1 MWQCKWRH
9 LVAKLVTNASSAA
22 WWPKLK
28 SMESLTW
35 IFFST
40 EFVFFSTG
48 EMTSYRINT
57 LGPLCLWQCLT
68 LHPHFYCVS
77 ILCIWRLSQQWS
89 ISEISHLCNA
99 LGLDIILYSHFSAK
113 SIFSVDL
120 CLCCDTHF
128 PWKSRQAYNKPGY
141 TGEHT
146 VQENKLV

>member
-1 MWQCKWRH
+1 MPEEKIFLKKYVATLWYMQHWYKPANWISLEHTNSEDTYLMQLGSMRPSAAGPVLCAIWQLKWRH

-77 ILCIWRLSQQWS
+77 ILCIWRLSQRWS
-89 ISEISHLCNA
+89 ISEISH
-99 LGLDIILYSHFSAK
+99 
-113 SIFSVDL
+113 
-120 CLCCDTHF
+120 
-128 PWKSRQAYNKPGY
+128 
-141 TGEHT
+141 
-146 VQENKLV
+146 